1 MKVVQYL
8 VKEVNQ
14 FPSDIECMRYIA
26 TIADKVCTDFLF
38 SHLSATHIGT
48 DRTEGDVCRAIMSG
62 AGFLLLQEL
71 LKKCH
76 QCMETIVKAKDQ
88 QAAEANKNASI
99 LLKELDLEK
108 VMSNLIAVLWEVN
121 TFLIHWIRRNT
132 FFLLWVTVP
141 RGEQEA
147 GPGC

>member
-1 MKVVQYL
+1 
-8 VKEVNQ
+8 
-14 FPSDIECMRYIA
+14 
-26 TIADKVCTDFLF
+26 
-38 SHLSATHIGT
+38 
-48 DRTEGDVCRAIMSG
+48 MSG

-108 VMSNLIAVLWEVN
+108 VMSNPIAVLWGVN
-121 TFLIHWIRRNT
+121 TFLIHWMRRNT
-132 FFLLWVTVP
+132 VSLLWVTVP

>member
-1 MKVVQYL
+1 M
-8 VKEVNQ
+8 KEVNQ

-26 TIADKVCTDFLF
+26 TIADKVNRILF
-38 SHLSATHIGT
+38 STFYQEKRMLSGPLQINKC
-48 DRTEGDVCRAIMSG
+48 VC
-62 AGFLLLQEL
+62 FLQEL

-108 VMSNLIAVLWEVN
+108 VTMDDLSCLKLLIA
-121 TFLIHWIRRNT
+121 
-132 FFLLWVTVP
+132 
-141 RGEQEA
+141 
-147 GPGC
+147 

>member
-26 TIADKVCTDFLF
+26 TIADKVGWF
-38 SHLSATHIGT
+38 SLSHKSASSIGI
-48 DRTEGDVCRAIMSG
+48 GRAITPA
-62 AGFLLLQEL
+62 AGFPLLQEL

-108 VMSNLIAVLWEVN
+108 VMSDPTAVLWEVN
-121 TFLIHWIRRNT
+121 AF
-132 FFLLWVTVP
+132 
-141 RGEQEA
+141 
-147 GPGC
+147 

>member
-1 MKVVQYL
+1 M
-8 VKEVNQ
+8 KEVNQ

-26 TIADKVCTDFLF
+26 TIADKVTIPFLLSGVIALKSSSSAFSAPKAMTSNPDFLF
-38 SHLSATHIGT
+38 
-48 DRTEGDVCRAIMSG
+48 
-62 AGFLLLQEL
+62 LQEL

-108 VMSNLIAVLWEVN
+108 VMPDCNPVLLMGEGCSNSKC
-121 TFLIHWIRRNT
+121 TR
-132 FFLLWVTVP
+132 
-141 RGEQEA
+141 
-147 GPGC
+147 

>member
-1 MKVVQYL
+1 MVQYL

-26 TIADKVCTDFLF
+26 TIADKVTIPFLLPSVMPFADEELLRAVASHPDFLF
-38 SHLSATHIGT
+38 
-48 DRTEGDVCRAIMSG
+48 
-62 AGFLLLQEL
+62 LQEL

-108 VMSNLIAVLWEVN
+108 VMPDCNPVLLMGEGCSNSKC
-121 TFLIHWIRRNT
+121 TR
-132 FFLLWVTVP
+132 
-141 RGEQEA
+141 
-147 GPGC
+147 

>member
-1 MKVVQYL
+1 M
-8 VKEVNQ
+8 KEVNQ

-26 TIADKVCTDFLF
+26 TIADKVTIPFLLPGVMPFAADHLDEELLRAVTSNSDFLF
-38 SHLSATHIGT
+38 
-48 DRTEGDVCRAIMSG
+48 
-62 AGFLLLQEL
+62 LQEL

-108 VMSNLIAVLWEVN
+108 VMPRCNPVLLMGEGCSNSKC
-121 TFLIHWIRRNT
+121 TR
-132 FFLLWVTVP
+132 
-141 RGEQEA
+141 
-147 GPGC
+147 

>member
-1 MKVVQYL
+1 MVQYI

-26 TIADKVCTDFLF
+26 TIADKV
-38 SHLSATHIGT
+38 SNLSPTYISSFNWCNWLRQLQKYN
-48 DRTEGDVCRAIMSG
+48 DM
-62 AGFLLLQEL
+62 LLLQEL

-99 LLKELDLEK
+99 LLKELDMEK
-108 VMSNLIAVLWEVN
+108 VIFILYNCS
-121 TFLIHWIRRNT
+121 
-132 FFLLWVTVP
+132 
-141 RGEQEA
+141 
-147 GPGC
+147 